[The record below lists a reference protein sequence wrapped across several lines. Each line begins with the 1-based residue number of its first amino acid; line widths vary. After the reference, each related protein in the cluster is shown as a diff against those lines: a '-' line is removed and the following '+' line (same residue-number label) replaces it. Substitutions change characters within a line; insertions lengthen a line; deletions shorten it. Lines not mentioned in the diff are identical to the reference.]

1 MYLSSFHVPIGWG
14 APERRGRSPGQRAC
28 FSEGHERI
36 VCVPA
41 KGEAANLRGKP
52 KPGGLELPSAGAERG
67 NYPEAKPKREGDER
81 QTCMHNRKRFSL
93 LAEDAD
99 ALPSAYD
106 RGCLS
111 P

>member
-1 MYLSSFHVPIGWG
+1 MFL
-14 APERRGRSPGQRAC
+14 Q
-28 FSEGHERI
+28 
-36 VCVPA
+36 
-41 KGEAANLRGKP
+41 KP
-52 KPGGLELPSAGAERG
+52 KPPICEGDRNPAGLELPSAGAERG